1 MAEYPRP
8 AKEIKTYIRYLLLR
22 KTTIAIAAIARIEIT
37 AMIFVDFILPAITRV
52 ITLPIII
59 NSQNKFKVMLAGWAA
74 MFLASLKNVGA
85 HVATIVSEEQ

>member
-59 NSQNKFKVMLAGWAA
+59 NSQNKFKVMLAGWTIY
-74 MFLASLKNVGA
+74 KNLLLPA
-85 HVATIVSEEQ
+85 KTI